1 MKQRIVW
8 LVVGGL
14 ALVALWALIKPAS
27 AQRDGG
33 FGFPLLRAGRFTV
46 AHASADAV
54 LVLDTATGKVYKAG
68 KDDFKKMSELPKIE
82 EGARPVFPKER
93 EKKDGD
99 VPPRRKERDRDPEK
113 KVEREKAEEAIREA
127 RKEAAEAE
135 RRAQEARDAER
146 RARQAQEEQRRK
158 ND

>member
-8 LVVGGL
+8 LVVGGVV
-14 ALVALWALIKPAS
+14 LVALWALIKPAS

-82 EGARPVFPKER
+82 EGVRPAFPKER
-93 EKKDGD
+93 EKKDGGRPGRD
-99 VPPRRKERDRDPEK
+99 ADKKEATA
-113 KVEREKAEEAIREA
+113 VERMKEMFRQAK
-127 RKEAAEAE
+127 KEAAEAE
-135 RRAQEARDAER
+135 RKAQEARDAER
-146 RARQAQEEQRRK
+146 KARQALEEQRR
-158 ND
+158 NN